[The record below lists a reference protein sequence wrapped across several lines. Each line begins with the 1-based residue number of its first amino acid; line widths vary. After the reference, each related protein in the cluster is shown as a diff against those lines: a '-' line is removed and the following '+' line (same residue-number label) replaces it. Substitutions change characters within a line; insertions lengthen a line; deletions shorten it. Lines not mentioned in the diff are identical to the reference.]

1 MAIQNYFVLT
11 SAQRTAA
18 MTHNTDDVA
27 VDPRAIDGASPGVG
41 LNLND
46 NATGYAPGA
55 SVALT
60 GNYVTPSAVLN
71 DPQYQQYA
79 PDLVAYLADKPWCA
93 LEDQT
98 IFAPPPHHGG

>member
-1 MAIQNYFVLT
+1 MSVQNYFVLT

-27 VDPRAIDGASPGVG
+27 VDPRAIDAAAPGQG

-46 NATGYAPGA
+46 NAAGLAVGA
-55 SVALT
+55 AVALT
-60 GNYVTPSAVLN
+60 NHYVTPSAILN
-71 DPQYQQYA
+71 DPQYARYA
-79 PDLVAYLADKPWCA
+79 PGLVAYLADKPWCA

-98 IFAPPPHHGG
+98 IFAPPIDV